1 MGKRIHV
8 KWGFGMAPVK
18 PGMNLKR
25 NAWVKCLSRLIDEG
39 RIEENSLESI
49 SEVKGMF
56 NRIVKEDQWDWFT
69 VFVDLGYPSRTS
81 CRKIVSLLADIRKA
95 VKNGQEDELIRLL
108 KILKKR
114 GIKRH
119 LNSFLRGD
127 DREKGKDKIYILSTR
142 ENPQILKIG
151 FTKRSIVERVNEINS
166 VTGVLIPYSA
176 RALWAVKD
184 GRQAEKEIHDAL
196 SEYRVRSDREFF
208 EMDFP
213 HAVEKIN
220 QILQRRTGE
229 ILISPVDL
237 DPITLADQSGK
248 NL

>member
-18 PGMNLKR
+18 PGVNLKR
-25 NAWVKCLSRLIDEG
+25 NAWVKCLVRLINKG
-39 RIEENSLESI
+39 RIEENTLESI

-69 VFVDLGYPSRTS
+69 VFVDLGYPSRS
-81 CRKIVSLLADIRKA
+81 RCRNIVSLLGNIRKA
-95 VKNGQEDELIRLL
+95 VKNEQEDELLNLL
-108 KILKKR
+108 NILKKR
-114 GIKRH
+114 GIKRY

-127 DREKGKDKIYILSTR
+127 DREKGTDKIYILSTR
-142 ENPQILKIG
+142 ESPQILKIG
-151 FTKRSIVERVNEINS
+151 FTTRSIVERVNEINS
-166 VTGVLIPYSA
+166 VTGVLIPYAA

-184 GRQAEKEIHDAL
+184 GRQAEKEIHDAF

-208 EMDFP
+208 EMDFS

-220 QILQRRTGE
+220 QILRLRTGE
-229 ILISPVDL
+229 ILISPEDL
-237 DPITLADQSGK
+237 DPITLTDQK
-248 NL
+248 NENQ